1 MAKVFGEYKLIRPI
15 AVGGMGEV
23 YLAVLEREGGFAK
36 AVALKMMLPSAEKRA
51 GFGELFQ
58 SEASVAAMLNHV
70 NIIQIFDHG
79 RISGRF
85 YLTMEYVE
93 GPDLGALICACK
105 QQPFPGDVTA
115 EIGIQ
120 LCRGMGHAHERKD
133 FQGRPMGIVHG
144 DVSPANILVSN
155 EGQVKLADFG
165 LARVRSAVAEEG
177 LITGKYSY
185 MSPEQARGGSLT
197 TQSDLYSLGLVV
209 YEMLTAQRVFPI
221 MDPPSLTLAT
231 IQAGAAQALER
242 PDAKL
247 EESWKKF
254 LLTSLA
260 TEPSQRF
267 GSAAEMSSALQ
278 ETCALCGPEKLAEFV
293 QTNTCVQTGVQPLTP
308 EPTEL
313 AQTPVS
319 PTGRSIPGWLITLI
333 VLFVIGW
340 GAGISWWVFH
350 KKPSALPSPPVSSLP
365 RAPQGLK
372 LRLPARATEVPPPV
386 QDTKKPKT
394 NGPTHKLPSHDVK
407 AQTNVPKLTISFEPG
422 FRAQLDHR
430 SIKGSRLQIA
440 ALRPHLIHLAP
451 IKDKQPKITIRLSPP
466 PEGKTDW
473 ALTLNSKPWMKITL
487 NGQPAGQTPRSLLR
501 VRPGRSK
508 LVFQRGKLSVKL
520 ELNVFESK

>member
-15 AVGGMGEV
+15 AIGGMGEV
-23 YLAVLEREGGFAK
+23 YLAVLEREGGLAK

-58 SEASVAAMLNHV
+58 GEATVAAMLNHV

-79 RISGRF
+79 CIAGRSF
-85 YLTMEYVE
+85 LTMEYVE

-165 LARVRSAVAEEG
+165 LARVRSAVAGEG

-185 MSPEQARGGSLT
+185 MSPEQARGAALT
-197 TQSDLYSLGLVV
+197 AQSDLYSLGLVV

-221 MDPPSLTLAT
+221 EDPQALTLVT
-231 IQAGAAQALER
+231 IQAGAAAALER
-242 PDAKL
+242 LDPSL

-254 LLTSLA
+254 LATALA
-260 TEPSQRF
+260 TDPKLRF
-267 GSAAEMSSALQ
+267 RSAGEMSRALL

-293 QTNTCVQTGVQPLTP
+293 QTNTCVETGVQPLAP

-313 AQTPVS
+313 AQKPVS
-319 PTGRSIPGWLITLI
+319 PTGHAMPVWLITL
-333 VLFVIGW
+333 VALFVVGW

-350 KKPSALPSPPVSSLP
+350 TKPSARPAPPTSSLP

-372 LRLPARATEVPPPV
+372 LQLPPKQTETIVDAPLV
-386 QDTKKPKT
+386 IDTKKPKISEP
-394 NGPTHKLPSHDVK
+394 NPDVK
-407 AQTNVPKLTISFEPG
+407 SKNSVPRLTISFEPG

-430 SIKGSRLQIA
+430 RIKGSKLQIA
-440 ALRPHLIHLAP
+440 ALRPHLIHLVP
-451 IKDKQPKITIRLSPP
+451 IKDKQPRITIRLNPP
-466 PEGKTDW
+466 PEGMADW

-487 NGQPAGQTPRSLLR
+487 NGQPAGQTPRSRLR
-501 VRPGRSK
+501 IKPGRSNLIFHRK
-508 LVFQRGKLSVKL
+508 NLSVKL
-520 ELNVFESK
+520 ELNVIEPE